1 MSSASLNTLSAPA
14 LPGPGLSP
22 SSACYMAPHPCR
34 LLQEASLDTPAP
46 KWGMSLCLFPSA
58 HVTAHNDPKT
68 VGAPASLRRSSELH
82 GWKLLHLGR
91 SPLCMEPIGDAHRRG
106 RPRRGVRGG
115 KPCRGGLRGETDT
128 GLRGEREEERAG
140 NRAMGLGVLIP
151 ASVEGGTA
159 RPSCAQ
165 PSSSR
170 ADGSRWEV
178 AWGGLPPGRP
188 RGSAP
193 APSPL
198 PQQEWRLGYSSPTV
212 PSCLSPPPTR
222 ISVKLPVALLLPL
235 GEGAAVA
242 GTPWLVPVPCL
253 RA

>member
-1 MSSASLNTLSAPA
+1 MLTGEAD
-14 LPGPGLSP
+14 PGVEKGEESHAGEVCGERQTQ
-22 SSACYMAPHPCR
+22 AC
-34 LLQEASLDTPAP
+34 
-46 KWGMSLCLFPSA
+46 
-58 HVTAHNDPKT
+58 
-68 VGAPASLRRSSELH
+68 
-82 GWKLLHLGR
+82 
-91 SPLCMEPIGDAHRRG
+91 
-106 RPRRGVRGG
+106 
-115 KPCRGGLRGETDT
+115 
-128 GLRGEREEERAG
+128 GEREEERAG

-159 RPSCAQ
+159 RPSRAQ
-165 PSSSR
+165 PPSSR